1 MPRSSKRMSKKQV
14 GCSMKGGDAS
24 GHAISTYGGIGEQST
39 GTGNLIKMKGGD
51 ASSHAISTYGG
62 IGEQSTGTGNLIKM
76 KGGEPQPNSPDSE
89 VGTPFIKGGYRNK
102 SKSPR
107 RGGSLSG
114 LFVPAALLYGQQMA
128 IRRSKKRGGSKRTKT
143 AKRKH

>member
-1 MPRSSKRMSKKQV
+1 MPRSSKRMSKKQI

-24 GHAISTYGGIGEQST
+24 NHAISTYGGIGDQSKGT
-39 GTGNLIKMKGGD
+39 GGNLIKM
-51 ASSHAISTYGG
+51 
-62 IGEQSTGTGNLIKM
+62 N
-76 KGGEPQPNSPDSE
+76 GGEPQPNSAVSDA
-89 VGTPFIKGGYRNK
+89 GAPFIKGGYRNKTK

-128 IRRSKKRGGSKRTKT
+128 IRRSKKTGGSKRTKT